1 VPTLDDYAPLAPFT
15 LEELVGAANAILR
28 DRPRLN
34 ISERTVRYYISNGLL
49 PPPSGGPKYARYG
62 IEHLLRIVSI
72 RQWLDSGLTLEQST
86 EKIGLGEHGGETET
100 HQRRQSPRIQEE
112 RVPLFSNRQTPSERT
127 VRRIKLTEESVLEVV
142 ADIDLASE
150 LTRAQKA
157 IQMLL
162 KNL

>member
-1 VPTLDDYAPLAPFT
+1 
-15 LEELVGAANAILR
+15 
-28 DRPRLN
+28 
-34 ISERTVRYYISNGLL
+34 
-49 PPPSGGPKYARYG
+49 
-62 IEHLLRIVSI
+62 
-72 RQWLDSGLTLEQST
+72 
-86 EKIGLGEHGGETET
+86 
-100 HQRRQSPRIQEE
+100 
-112 RVPLFSNRQTPSERT
+112 